1 MKDLNNKKINLEH
14 RDIITKFLEVV
25 NNKKNIFARAYP
37 GVMALPCDSTLK
49 LLVILMIDDA
59 RLNKGWV
66 KWAHNTYADKLG
78 RKRNTILKHF
88 KNLEELGILIPSVE
102 NKVGGRKNKH
112 VLDLVKFIRY
122 YKDPPSN
129 R

>member
-1 MKDLNNKKINLEH
+1 MNDLNNKKVNLEH
-14 RDIITKFLEVV
+14 RDTIKKFLEVV
-25 NNKKNIFARAYP
+25 NNKKNTFARAYP
-37 GVMALPCDSTLK
+37 SIMAINCDSTLK

-88 KNLEELGILIPSVE
+88 KNLEELGILLPSAE

-112 VLDLVKFIRY
+112 VLDLLKFIRHY
-122 YKDPPSN
+122 SVPPSN